1 MEYCY
6 GGGGGIIQHRP
17 RQPPAGAAPGQQAQA
32 TPFRVQVRVGDV
44 EATSAEVQRMVESLR
59 GAWLGSEYHLLS
71 RNCNC
76 FADELATR
84 LCGRR
89 IPGWINRLAGLGV
102 YFACLLPPEQ
112 RPPVGAGAGAGAGPS
127 RGSSSGGGGSGAVP
141 GASGVGRVLG
151 GGGGGGGSSSS
162 GGASR
167 AGGGGAAP
175 SAEEARAQRAAAA
188 ERRQGALLP
197 AMQRA
202 LPAAEDEGE
211 TAPLSARGR

>member
-6 GGGGGIIQHRP
+6 GGGGGIMQHRP
-17 RQPPAGAAPGQQAQA
+17 RQPPMGAAPGQQAQA

-44 EATSAEVQRMVESLR
+44 EATSAEVQRVVESLR

-89 IPGWINRLAGLGV
+89 IPGWINRLAALGV
-102 YFACLLPPEQ
+102 YFSCLLPPEQ
-112 RPPVGAGAGAGAGPS
+112 RPPVGAGPS
-127 RGSSSGGGGSGAVP
+127 RGSSSSSSSSSVGGSGAVP
-141 GASGVGRVLG
+141 GASGAGRVVG
-151 GGGGGGGSSSS
+151 GGS

-188 ERRQGALLP
+188 ERRQGGALLP
-197 AMQRA
+197 AMLRA
-202 LPAAEDEGE
+202 LPAAEEEGE

>member
-1 MEYCY
+1 VEYCY
-6 GGGGGIIQHRP
+6 GGGGGIMQHRP
-17 RQPPAGAAPGQQAQA
+17 RQPPMGAAPGQQAQA

-44 EATSAEVQRMVESLR
+44 EATSAEVQRVVESLR

-89 IPGWINRLAGLGV
+89 IPGWINRLAALGV
-102 YFACLLPPEQ
+102 YFSCLLPPEQ
-112 RPPVGAGAGAGAGPS
+112 RPPVGAGAGAGPS
-127 RGSSSGGGGSGAVP
+127 RGSSSSSSSSVGGSGAVP
-141 GASGVGRVLG
+141 GASGAGRVVG
-151 GGGGGGGSSSS
+151 GGS

-188 ERRQGALLP
+188 ERRQGGALLP
-197 AMQRA
+197 AMLRA
-202 LPAAEDEGE
+202 LPAAEEEGE